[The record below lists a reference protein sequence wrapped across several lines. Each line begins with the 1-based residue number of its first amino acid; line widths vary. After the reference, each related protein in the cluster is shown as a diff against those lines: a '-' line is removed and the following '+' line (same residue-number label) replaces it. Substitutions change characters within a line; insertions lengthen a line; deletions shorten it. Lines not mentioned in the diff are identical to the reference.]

1 MLIVHLPWREP
12 RPRSARLLILLLL
25 AATSPVACVRPPRTP
40 VVAPA
45 PKPAPAKPPATFIE
59 STADSKTSR
68 TFDVRDGWFKPA
80 LFSAATDALSKK
92 FQVDVSDPHA
102 GFIMTTWQAS
112 SINNG
117 VPDLR
122 YRTRIILRFIGDD
135 WKQAKVK
142 VEANWQHGDEW
153 EIGYDAP
160 LLDQVFTDLRA
171 AIGKP

>member
-1 MLIVHLPWREP
+1 M
-12 RPRSARLLILLLL
+12 A
-25 AATSPVACVRPPRTP
+25 PVACVRGPQSP

-45 PKPAPAKPPATFIE
+45 PVAAAPVPTKPPASFVE
-59 STADSKTSR
+59 STADAKTSR

-102 GFIMTTWQAS
+102 GFLMTTWQAS
-112 SINNG
+112 SVRNG

-122 YRTRIILRFIGDD
+122 YRTRIVLRFIGDD
-135 WKQAKVK
+135 WKQAKVT

-160 LLDQVFTDLRA
+160 LLDQVTADLRA
-171 AIGKP
+171 AIGKA